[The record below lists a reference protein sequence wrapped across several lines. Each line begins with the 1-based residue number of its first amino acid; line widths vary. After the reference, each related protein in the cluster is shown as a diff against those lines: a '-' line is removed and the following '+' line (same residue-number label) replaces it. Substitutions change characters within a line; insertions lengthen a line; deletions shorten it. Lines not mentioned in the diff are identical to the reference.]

1 MDPGRKCAAAVSDEA
16 ISCLTDDARGRMPI
30 RARSCFPRAGITWP
44 GASWK
49 NFRASVWL
57 PFSLS
62 HGLCNAPALPRVDA
76 PVAGT
81 EGEKLEK
88 SACHGNVLQK
98 MDHLVQ
104 VGEVPVPHQ
113 RGGDAPRGQHDPD

>member
-1 MDPGRKCAAAVSDEA
+1 
-16 ISCLTDDARGRMPI
+16 
-30 RARSCFPRAGITWP
+30 
-44 GASWK
+44 
-49 NFRASVWL
+49 VWL
-57 PFSLS
+57 PFSPS

-81 EGEKLEK
+81 EGEKLKK

-104 VGEVPVPHQ
+104 VVGNEFFSHGI
-113 RGGDAPRGQHDPD
+113 RA